1 MKVLVK
7 TLVKTLTESVNSR
20 RLLYLV
26 MSIGATILTGT
37 VTGFTS
43 PQFIFSI
50 FLAAYVGIA
59 IEHPLKMDKGI
70 FALIGAGVIWGIIRE
85 NTIPVHYEAAG
96 HVYSTTTEVLKMILG
111 DIGTIA
117 FFLLGALVI
126 VEVVDHHKGFEVVT
140 DKITT
145 KNKRGLTTIIT
156 TATFFLSAFIDNMTA
171 TVVMIKLAQKLIPN
185 KAERETVV
193 GLIIIAA
200 NAGGVWSPVG
210 DITTT
215 MAWIRGKVTEAGL
228 FENLF
233 LPSLVAAA
241 IPVLIVLIRK
251 NMQGEFSTATKKVE
265 TKSEDNHAE
274 VTKRQSITILAVG
287 LTSIILVPIL
297 KIFAHW
303 EPWEAMLLVAVPI
316 TWVASELVHPSEE
329 FDTEG
334 IVNRF
339 KHAISRVSH
348 SSILFFVGIL
358 AAVGALEATGILH
371 DIAHAAEN
379 IPDFMGISSLYWFI
393 IVLGL
398 ISCVFDNVPLMAA
411 ILGMVT
417 VADGHDAWY
426 LAVLVTGIGGSTLI
440 IGSAAGVAAM
450 GNEHIEFMRY
460 ARKNGWL
467 SLAGFIGAVAWFL
480 IF

>member
-1 MKVLVK
+1 
-7 TLVKTLTESVNSR
+7 
-20 RLLYLV
+20 
-26 MSIGATILTGT
+26 MSIGATILTGM

-50 FLAAYVGIA
+50 FLAAYLGIA

-70 FALIGAGVIWGIIRE
+70 FALIGAGLIWGIIRA
-85 NTIPVHYEAAG
+85 NVIPVHYEAAG

-126 VEVVDHHKGFEVVT
+126 VEVIDHHKGFEVVT

-145 KNKRGLTTIIT
+145 KNKRWLTTIIT

-215 MAWIRGKVTEAGL
+215 MAWIRRKVTEEGL

-251 NMQGEFSTATKKVE
+251 NMQGEFSTATQVE
-265 TKSEDNHAE
+265 TKSEDSHGE
-274 VTKRQSITILAVG
+274 VTKGQSITMLVVG
-287 LTSIILVPIL
+287 LSSIMLVPLL

-316 TWVASELVHPSEE
+316 TWIASELLHPKEQFS
-329 FDTEG
+329 TEG
-334 IVNRF
+334 ILNRF
-339 KHAISRVSH
+339 QHAISRVSH

-393 IVLGL
+393 IALGL

-450 GNEHIEFMRY
+450 GIEHLEFMRY

-467 SLAGFIGAVAWFL
+467 SFVGFVAAVAWFL
-480 IF
+480 VF